1 MSSLSQPGDPARGP
15 CSVGRF
21 DRQAHA
27 FAKLRDANR
36 LTVANLAVAQ
46 WLCMFADDDGHAWP
60 SASTIAGLCGF
71 DTRSVRR
78 ALADLESVGILVRA
92 GTATRGVVRWSV
104 VPSAVPG
111 EMAKARIRRPTPPV
125 AHDDAVGPRTGESYV
140 AHDLGPVSPRTGE
153 STPDSRV
160 RPPRTDGSPE
170 EYMEEVH
177 PPTPQGGPGSAPRTT
192 EPAPATAGHP
202 QRQPNPDDFTGLEPD
217 AVLANQVFDRL
228 KRLGKIDREFAV
240 KAVCV
245 RFVQAGGGMPDL
257 EALIG
262 ESSRAQADGS
272 YRMGGGK
279 IGILV
284 HWLEDPIRWR
294 SVVGDAGERGKLSQI
309 RKTANALSTPTRLA
323 EMVGAS

>member
-1 MSSLSQPGDPARGP
+1 MLCEQPPETPARGTS
-15 CSVGRF
+15 SVPPQDPGCL
-21 DRQAHA
+21 DRMEALLALRRSGTKIPEAAFLVFTVLLAH
-27 FAKLRDANR
+27 RNPE
-36 LTVANLAVAQ
+36 T
-46 WLCMFADDDGHAWP
+46 GEAWP
-60 SASTIAGLCGF
+60 SVATIGERAGLCRTAVKAGLRF
-71 DTRSVRR
+71 LREHRVICSTTTASNGRGASTHY
-78 ALADLESVGILVRA
+78 LVA
-92 GTATRGVVRWSV
+92 PTAQRGDV
-104 VPSAVPG
+104 SAAYRMG
-111 EMAKARIRRPTPPV
+111 RD
-125 AHDDAVGPRTGESYV
+125 HDPIAEEKGSQPRTLLDEKGSRPAQKGV
-140 AHDLGPVSPRTGE
+140 ATAHPIT
-153 STPDSRV
+153 RV
-160 RPPRTDGSPE
+160 LQVPPQP
-170 EYMEEVH
+170 
-177 PPTPQGGPGSAPRTT
+177 PQGGPGSAPRTT
-192 EPAPATAGHP
+192 EPAPAIAGHP
-202 QRQPNPDDFTGLEPD
+202 QRPPNPADFAGPTPD